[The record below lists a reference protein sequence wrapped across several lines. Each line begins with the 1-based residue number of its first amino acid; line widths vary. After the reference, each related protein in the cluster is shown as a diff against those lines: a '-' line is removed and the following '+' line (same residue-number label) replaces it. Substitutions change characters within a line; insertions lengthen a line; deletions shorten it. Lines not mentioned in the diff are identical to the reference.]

1 MRRADHEPARSPA
14 PLATP
19 TPAPAPKP
27 KASPSL
33 PASAAHSLQVSGDD
47 VQSGGTS
54 RDLVLDP
61 SAGTGS
67 VMVVNSSDL
76 MSLGSTD
83 QSSTTAHY
91 LDAARRYPGASEAE
105 LWAEAVR
112 RDANTGGTVLTA
124 AAPGAD
130 SPARAAKGSP
140 FGGSLIGLPA
150 YDTSVAASSTAV
162 ARPAQ
167 LPEARHQKRAFVVG
181 NGDYQADLFH
191 DLAGATRD
199 AQSMASRYE
208 GQGYKVSH
216 DEDLTASDL
225 KATMKATADG
235 LAAGDDV
242 IFYYAGHAYGNDLY
256 GVDAKGATGTSR
268 ASGVASAGPLHSAAA
283 SAVSQGAHLQVIIDA
298 CNSSPIADK
307 TADTFAGDTLADQSR
322 DLPLSP
328 EQEARRGLS
337 VPGRTAPTTASL
349 RADYQKNLAPGGG
362 G

>member
-1 MRRADHEPARSPA
+1 MRRAVHEPAPSPV
-14 PLATP
+14 P

-33 PASAAHSLQVSGDD
+33 PASAAHGLQVSGDD

-76 MSLGSTD
+76 MSRGSKD
-83 QSSTTAHY
+83 ESSTTAMY

-140 FGGSLIGLPA
+140 FGSCLIGLPA

-162 ARPAQ
+162 ARPAH

-181 NGDYQADLFH
+181 NGDYQDDQLNDLK
-191 DLAGATRD
+191 GATRD
-199 AQSMASRYE
+199 AKAMASRYE
-208 GQGYKVSH
+208 GQGYKVKH
-216 DEDLTASDL
+216 DEDLTASEL
-225 KATMKATADG
+225 KATMKATAEG

-242 IFYYAGHAYGNDLY
+242 VFYYAGHAFSNDLY
-256 GVDAKGATGTSR
+256 GVDLSTGTSS
-268 ASGVASAGPLHSAAA
+268 ATGLASAGPLHSAAA

-298 CNSSPIADK
+298 CNSSPIAD
-307 TADTFAGDTLADQSR
+307 TAASKLAGDTVADQSR
-322 DLPLSP
+322 DLRISP
-328 EQEARRGLS
+328 EQEARRGVS

-349 RADYQKNLAPGGG
+349 RADYQENLAPQGR
-362 G
+362 